1 MQLNLGC
8 STLHFLSEFWQ
19 KKPLLVR
26 QALPGFQSSVTPAEL
41 AGLACEKGVEARII
55 QGQGKR
61 FSVSHG
67 PFAEKMFRQLPASN
81 WTLLVQSVDQWDFE
95 VAALLQHFAF
105 LPRWRIEDIM
115 ISYASKGGSVG
126 AHVDQYDVF
135 LLQAAGKR
143 RWAID
148 SGEGSSGPRKY
159 ALRSEVKLLQ
169 RFKATESFDLA
180 PGDMLYLPPGVGHH
194 GVALDSDCMT
204 FSIGLRAPSLTEMLM
219 DFAAERAEML
229 PDSQR
234 YSDPD
239 LAPRTDANAIET
251 TDIER
256 ARGLM
261 QQALALDSD
270 EFANWFGRFITRY
283 RSLSVAARRGN
294 KAISLD
300 ARLNSLGANPWVLQ
314 PDPRFRWAYTK
325 HGLYAG
331 GAHFVLSERVSA
343 KLLASGIA
351 RLDWQTLAQ
360 AECAEFEKLYAL
372 GALVLA

>member
-1 MQLNLGC
+1 MQLDLGR
-8 STLHFLSEFWQ
+8 SSQQFLSEFWQ
-19 KKPLLVR
+19 KKPLLIR

-55 QGQGKR
+55 HGQGKR

-67 PFAEKMFRQLPASN
+67 PFSEDIFRQLPASH
-81 WTLLVQSVDQWDFE
+81 WTLLVQSVDQWDPE
-95 VAALLQHFAF
+95 VATLLEHFEF

-115 ISYASKGGSVG
+115 ISYATKGGSVG

-148 SGEGSSGPRKY
+148 SDAGSSERKY
-159 ALRSEVKLLQ
+159 VARSEVKLLQ
-169 RFKATESFDLA
+169 QFKPTESFDLA

-219 DFAAERAEML
+219 DCAAERAEIL

-234 YSDPD
+234 YADPD
-239 LAPRTDANAIET
+239 LQPRADTNAIEI

-256 ARGLM
+256 ARALM

-270 EFANWFGRFITRY
+270 EFANWFGRFTTRY
-283 RSLSVAARRGN
+283 RSLSLATKRGR
-294 KAISLD
+294 KANSLD
-300 ARLNSLGANPWVLQ
+300 ARLNSLGASPWLLQ
-314 PDPRFRWAYTK
+314 PDSRFRWAYTK

-331 GAHFVLSERVSA
+331 GAQFVLSERVSA
-343 KLLASGIA
+343 KLLAAGITGS
-351 RLDWQTLAQ
+351 DWQKLAQ
-360 AECAEFEKLYAL
+360 AERAELEKLYAL
-372 GALVLA
+372 GALTLI